1 MARDVLTCGNPRDLS
16 SAHGAD
22 SEIRNRPSFSF
33 SSIPRLWQVSYS
45 HLINLINAQFRRLTY
60 GSYITFS
67 FSVTQTV
74 QYDSSLSC
82 GVITQTVILCALAG
96 LSFRSYATW
105 LPNTQKLTC
114 KYSKG
119 TLPTARLGFYH

>member
-1 MARDVLTCGNPRDLS
+1 MASIVL
-16 SAHGAD
+16 A
-22 SEIRNRPSFSF
+22 
-33 SSIPRLWQVSYS
+33 S
-45 HLINLINAQFRRLTY
+45 HKPHKCTVQA
-60 GSYITFS
+60 SYIQQLRTFS

-119 TLPTARLGFYH
+119 TLPTARLGFHH